1 MSADV
6 HEKTNEVRNPLAM
19 VPPWSGRSCIAP
31 PERRNMS
38 ADVHEKA
45 NEVSEAFAMVT
56 SCSGRTRFSPP

>member
-1 MSADV
+1 
-6 HEKTNEVRNPLAM
+6 
-19 VPPWSGRSCIAP
+19 
-31 PERRNMS
+31 MS